1 VADNIVVIGLGE
13 IGRPLFDIIRTEY
26 TAVGVDLDP
35 VDIDGRCRIMHVC
48 FPYES
53 VQFIDESK
61 RYISKYRPAL
71 TIINSTV
78 APGTTRA
85 VEQGTGARVVHS
97 PIRGKHWKMHE
108 ELLHYVK
115 FIGGTDPEA
124 CREAQNHFQ
133 SLGMKTRL
141 LSSPEATEIAKL
153 SETTYF
159 GLLIT
164 WAQEVERYCDQLG
177 CDYDEVVGIYED
189 IGFFPPV
196 KYTPGIIGGHCV
208 MPNIDIL
215 QAVFDSD
222 LLEAIRNSN
231 DCKAVREA
239 EQNERLAPTGR
250 AGTERAG

>member
-1 VADNIVVIGLGE
+1 MADDIVVIGLGE
-13 IGRPLFDIIRTEY
+13 IGRPLFDIIKEKY
-26 TAVGVDLDP
+26 PAVGVDLDP
-35 VDIDGRCRIMHVC
+35 VEIKWRCTIMHVC

-53 VQFIDESK
+53 VQFVDECK
-61 RYISKYRPAL
+61 RYILKYRPAL

-78 APGTTRA
+78 APGTTRV
-85 VEQGTGARVVHS
+85 VEQETGTRVVHS

-141 LSSPEATEIAKL
+141 LSSPESTEIAKL

-177 CDYDEVVGIYED
+177 CDYDEVVSIYED

-215 QAVFDSD
+215 RGVLDSD

-231 DCKAVREA
+231 ERKADREA
-239 EQNERLAPTGR
+239 IQSERFTPASR
-250 AGTERAG
+250 IGTKRVG